1 MYMHHAKQRN
11 RYLLTVALASLIMQ
25 SMGSFAQPHSYPAPP
40 QSHKIVLINGTIHIG
55 NGEVIPRGM
64 IAFDGGK
71 ITAVGERVDTGHAE
85 VIDVSG
91 MQVYP
96 GLIAPVTNLGL
107 VEVEAVRATRDVD
120 EVGQIIP
127 SVRSIVAYNTDSK
140 VIPTLRSNGI
150 LLAHI
155 VPEGGLIG
163 PTSSVVQ
170 LDAWNWEDALYS
182 KDIGIQLYLPRL
194 YPANPEAETRALQQV
209 NTIKRF
215 FQEAAAYYQE
225 PQHTHRNLSFEAVKG
240 LFDRSKILFVHADL
254 EKEIWLALDLAR
266 TFHFRTVIV
275 GGADSWRVA
284 DELKKHDIAVILQPP
299 HSLPVTPD
307 DPVDL
312 PYRTAALLQ
321 QAGVL
326 FCIGEEGFW
335 QQRNLPFE
343 AGTAA
348 AYGLTREQALEAV
361 TLKAA
366 QILGIDALTG
376 SLQAGKDANIVVSRG
391 DILDMRTSKV
401 EMAFIQGRKIN
412 LDNKQ
417 KDLLRRYVYKYGL
430 DIDTTR
436 IY

>member
-1 MYMHHAKQRN
+1 MNTRQFQLIPTYFF
-11 RYLLTVALASLIMQ
+11 TVVFVGLIIQ
-25 SMGSFAQPHSYPAPP
+25 TLGVSAQPHIYPAPP
-40 QSHKIVLINGTIHIG
+40 QQRKIVLIHGTIHVG
-55 NGEVIPRGM
+55 NGKVIPNGM
-64 IAFDGGK
+64 IAFDRGK
-71 ITAVGERVDTGHAE
+71 ILAVGETVDTSGAE
-85 VIDVSG
+85 LVDVSG

-96 GLIAPVTNLGL
+96 GLIAPATNLGL

-127 SVRSIVAYNTDSK
+127 SVRSIVAYNADSK

-170 LDAWNWEDALYS
+170 LDAWNWEDAAYS

-194 YPANPEAETRALQQV
+194 YPSTPEAESRALQQV
-209 NTIKRF
+209 NTIRQF
-215 FQEAAAYYQE
+215 FQQASAYYHE
-225 PQHTHRNLSFEAVKG
+225 PVHTRRNLGFEAVKG

-254 EKEIWLALDLAR
+254 EKEIWLTLDLAR
-266 TFHFRTVIV
+266 TFHFRMVIV

-284 DELKKHDIAVILQPP
+284 DELKKNEVAVILRPP
-299 HSLPVTPD
+299 HSLPLTPD

-321 QAGVL
+321 QAGVK
-326 FCIGEEGFW
+326 FCIGEDGFW

-361 TLKAA
+361 TLRAA
-366 QILGIDALTG
+366 EILGIDSLTG
-376 SLQAGKDANIVVSRG
+376 SLEPGKDANIVVSRG

-430 DIDTTR
+430 DMDTTQ

>member
-1 MYMHHAKQRN
+1 MLVGFLAEGK
-11 RYLLTVALASLIMQ
+11 YLL
-25 SMGSFAQPHSYPAPP
+25 AQPHIYPAPP
-40 QSHKIVLINGTIHIG
+40 QQRKIALVNGTIHIG
-55 NGEVIPRGM
+55 NGKVITRGM
-64 IAFDGGK
+64 IAFDKGK
-71 ITAVGERVDTGHAE
+71 IIAVGTEVDTAGAE
-85 VIDVSG
+85 VVDVSG

-96 GLIAPVTNLGL
+96 GLIAPATNLGL

-170 LDAWNWEDALYS
+170 LDAWNWEDAVYR

-194 YPANPEAETRALQQV
+194 YPSSPEAETKALQQV
-209 NTIKRF
+209 NTIKQF
-215 FQEAAAYYQE
+215 FEQAAAYYRE
-225 PQHTHRNLSFEAVKG
+225 PVHLHRNLSFEAVKG
-240 LFDRSKILFVHADL
+240 LFNRSQILFVHADL

-284 DELKKHDIAVILQPP
+284 DELKKNEVAVILRPP
-299 HSLPVTPD
+299 HSLPLTTD

-326 FCIGEEGFW
+326 FCLGEEGFW

-348 AYGLTREQALEAV
+348 AYGLTREQALSAI
-361 TLKAA
+361 TLQAA
-366 QILGIDALTG
+366 RILGMDSLTG
-376 SLQAGKDANIVVSRG
+376 SLEPGKDANIVVSLG
-391 DILDMRTSKV
+391 DILDMRTSKIT
-401 EMAFIQGRKIN
+401 MAFIQGREIN

-417 KDLLRRYVYKYGL
+417 KDLLKRYVYKYGL
-430 DIDTTR
+430 DIDTTH